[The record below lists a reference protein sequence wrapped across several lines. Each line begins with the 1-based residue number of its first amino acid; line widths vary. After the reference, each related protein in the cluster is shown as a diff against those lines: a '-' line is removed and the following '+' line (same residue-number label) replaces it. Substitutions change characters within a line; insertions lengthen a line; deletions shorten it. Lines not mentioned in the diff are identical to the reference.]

1 MHKETVIAVAIGLLF
16 GLCVTI
22 AVYKLQSVGK
32 PDETE
37 SSFAAQI
44 EPTTTETQT
53 TAGHFL
59 IDAPN
64 DGLITANE
72 EITVSGTADPL
83 SFVVLFINDSQEIFQ
98 ADDTGTFSFP
108 LSLKEGA
115 NFFSLVAAN
124 QEGKS
129 YSENRV
135 VVYEPE
141 IPSED
146 MAESTGG

>member
-22 AVYKLQSVGK
+22 AVYKLQSIGK
-32 PDETE
+32 PDDAE

-53 TAGHFL
+53 AAGHFM
-59 IDAPN
+59 IDSPN

-72 EITVSGTADPL
+72 EITISGTADPL
-83 SFVVLFINDSQEIFQ
+83 SYIVLFINDSQEIFQ
-98 ADDTGTFSFP
+98 ADDAGIFSFP
-108 LSLKEGA
+108 LTLKEGA

-124 QEGKS
+124 QEGES

-141 IPSED
+141 IPTED
-146 MAESTGG
+146 TIDSTGG